1 MVLKHLREEEELGEA
16 GEESQGSVVIWQK
29 IVQTMRYYK
38 YEKIPQAI
46 NYKHHKLY
54 NNSHLRM

>member
-1 MVLKHLREEEELGEA
+1 LGEA